1 MNKNFL
7 VSYFKSDSITA
18 EETLIRLIDVSEDYV
33 KGYIKALGDITNKQ
47 IHYQEI

>member
-7 VSYFKSDSITA
+7 VSYYKTNSITA
-18 EETLIRLIDVSEDYV
+18 EETLIRLINVSEEYV
-33 KGYIKALGDITNKQ
+33 KGYVKGLEDITNKQ